1 MTMKCRE
8 GHPEPRAASI
18 DLQRHRA
25 EDGTV
30 YWSMIVGDEA
40 IHIVRYG
47 DGFVA
52 TSMHGQQIGATRTLA
67 AAALCVVASLLR
79 AA

>member
-1 MTMKCRE
+1 MTMKHIE
-8 GHPEPRAASI
+8 GHTEPRAADI

-30 YWSMIVGDEA
+30 YWSMIVGGEA
-40 IHIVRYG
+40 IHIVRYRG
-47 DGFVA
+47 SFVA

-67 AAALCVVASLLR
+67 AATLCAVASLLR